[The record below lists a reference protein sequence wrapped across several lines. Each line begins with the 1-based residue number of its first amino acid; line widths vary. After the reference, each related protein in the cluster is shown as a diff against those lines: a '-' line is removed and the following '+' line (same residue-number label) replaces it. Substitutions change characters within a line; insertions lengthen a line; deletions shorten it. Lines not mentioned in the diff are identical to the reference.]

1 MQTNELRAYRFPFD
15 AAAYHAMKPRG
26 HKCSPYDVKINDKN
40 KNARHMAGRFSFH
53 CAQRTIT

>member
-1 MQTNELRAYRFPFD
+1 
-15 AAAYHAMKPRG
+15 MKPRG